1 MFMFV
6 ITKIKGSLQPFIIM
20 EEVTELRI
28 RTPPPDEVM
37 DDRHRRR
44 KQPCATR
51 LFSRIESFIRVGS
64 LVFVGAVLMTVLV
77 VGWTR
82 IYAECC

>member
-1 MFMFV
+1 MFGFV
-6 ITKIKGSLQPFIIM
+6 RKIKGAGAQHLIIM

-37 DDRHRRR
+37 EDRHRRR

-51 LFSRIESFIRVGS
+51 LFSRIESCIRVGS
-64 LVFVGAVLMTVLV
+64 LVFAGSVLMTVLV
-77 VGWTR
+77 VGWAR